1 MGNLTLNNSTAKNVA
16 GRDININEIP
26 KIISIKDAILTEN
39 DKTLQ
44 KEVINFLRTQFEL
57 VARFSDIVH
66 LPINHFVEDIREV
79 VIPPK
84 NFDEERNPYKEYQ
97 IGLHV
102 LPALALD
109 NEAWY
114 FFQNKNFIFFDKPP
128 YAIILKAPNGYSS
141 RWGYVDGYKPN
152 NTILDIDML
161 EKVLEKISKRIEIFD
176 MDLTKKRTQ
185 YSHAFF
191 NVVMSEIERLK
202 SQCQRL
208 LNKTT
213 SFIGKH
219 KNTEALHPQDG
230 SDRFYKHTSTRRTI
244 SMKEIDDISKGGLSE
259 FDEMLFS
266 TTDNMKEILQAFL
279 LDFLAENK
287 G

>member
-1 MGNLTLNNSTAKNVA
+1 MNDIILNNSSAENVA

-84 NFDEERNPYKEYQ
+84 NFDEELNPYKEYQ
-97 IGLHV
+97 IGLNV
-102 LPALALD
+102 LPVLALD

-128 YAIILKAPNGYSS
+128 YAIILKALNRESD
-141 RWGYVDGYKPN
+141 WGYVDGYKPN

-161 EKVLEKISKRIEIFD
+161 KKVLEQISKRIEMFD

-191 NVVMSEIERLK
+191 NVVMIEIERLQAK
-202 SQCQRL
+202 CQKL
-208 LNKTT
+208 LDET
-213 SFIGKH
+213 SLFIEKH
-219 KNTEALHPQDG
+219 QNPTMPSPQDD
-230 SDRFYKHTSTRRTI
+230 SAQVNKHTRTTRTI
-244 SMKEIDDISKGGLSE
+244 TMKELDDISKGGLSQ
-259 FDEMLFS
+259 FDTMLFS

-279 LDFLAENK
+279 LDFSSENK